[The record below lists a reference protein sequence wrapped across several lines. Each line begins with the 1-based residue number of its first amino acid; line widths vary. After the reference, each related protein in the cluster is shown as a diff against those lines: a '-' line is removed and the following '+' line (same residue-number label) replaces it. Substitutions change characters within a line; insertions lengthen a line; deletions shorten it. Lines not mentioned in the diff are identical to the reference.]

1 MTKEQLFI
9 QLAQQLSANE
19 LFFGH
24 AVIDA
29 EDEVMM
35 VLMKVFAQDVTQI
48 LSSGTLMVTDDKIN
62 QAKQLINQRL
72 KTRLPMAYIIGMVNF
87 ADLEFIIDDRALVP
101 RSPIAE
107 LIVNQFKP
115 WLKFNEIKSVLD
127 LCTGSGCIG
136 IAIAKHFSH
145 TQVSISDISVKALA
159 LAKDNINKH
168 SVNVKAIESDLFQ
181 SIQDKYDLIVS
192 NPPYVSDAEYQQLP
206 VEYKKEPK
214 LGLVSH
220 QNGLRIPVE
229 IMRDAPQY
237 LNPNGYLV
245 LEVGYSDEALNQAFK
260 EIDIQWVDF
269 LNGGQG
275 VCVFSRQSLLE
286 YQSYFKDFLSTS

>member
-62 QAKQLINQRL
+62 QAQQLINQRL

-145 TQVSISDISVKALA
+145 TQVSISDISVEALA

>member
-9 QLAQQLSANE
+9 QLVQQLSSHE

-48 LSSGTLMVTDDKIN
+48 LSTGAQPVIDDTVN
-62 QAKQLINQRL
+62 QAQQLIEQRL
-72 KTRLPMAYIIGMVNF
+72 KTRLPMAYIIGTVNF

-107 LIVNQFKP
+107 LIINQFTP
-115 WLKFNEIKSVLD
+115 WLKFSVINSVLD

-136 IAIAKHFSH
+136 IAIAKHYPDK
-145 TQVSISDISVKALA
+145 QVSISDISTTALA
-159 LAKDNINKH
+159 LAKDNIKKH
-168 SVNVKAIESDLFQ
+168 EVNVKVIESDLFE
-181 SIQDKYDLIVS
+181 SIADTYDLIVS

-206 VEYKKEPK
+206 IEYKKEPK

-220 QNGLRIPVE
+220 QNGLRIPVQ

-237 LNPNGYLV
+237 LNANGYLI
-245 LEVGYSDEALNQAFK
+245 LEVGYSDETLSQTFK
-260 EIDIQWVDF
+260 QIDFRWIDF

-286 YQSYFKDFLSTS
+286 YQPYFNDFLSTA